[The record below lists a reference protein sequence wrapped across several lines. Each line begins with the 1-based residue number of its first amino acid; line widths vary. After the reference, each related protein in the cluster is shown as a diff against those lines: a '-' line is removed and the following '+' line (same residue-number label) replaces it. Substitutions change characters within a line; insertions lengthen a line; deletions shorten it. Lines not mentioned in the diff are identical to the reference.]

1 MASGEDVLKSYISLF
16 NEGYYSDDV
25 PPLPFI
31 KLFLQDQTEANYNT
45 AIKFFDDFISKVNT
59 SVTYSIR
66 IVATI
71 SDGTVWYNSLRKS
84 TYEGFKTKTISENHN
99 TRRSFM
105 EVLFS
110 NYNEASDTSV
120 SGVSGKK
127 EYRVCYRVG
136 ESYIEPMGVN
146 GFSITL

>member
-45 AIKFFDDFISKVNT
+45 AIKFFDEFISKVNT
-59 SVTYSIR
+59 SVLFSIR
-66 IVATI
+66 IVSTV
-71 SDGTVWYNSLRKS
+71 SYGHVWYDSAKKS
-84 TYEGFKTKTISENHN
+84 TYIGFKTKTINENHN
-99 TRRSFM
+99 TRRPFM
-105 EVLFS
+105 QALFQGYYETYETKVS
-110 NYNEASDTSV
+110 NTT
-120 SGVSGKK
+120 GKK

-136 ESYIEPMGVN
+136 EYSSELMGVN